1 MENFQYSV
9 QLSDQ
14 DWAEFSAV
22 AEECGLLQAGLASG
36 DELLSSDI
44 DQGDSSGS
52 SPPGPQP
59 LLGGS
64 GWRGFKEEGQ
74 AAPQQLVSRSWQE
87 PVLAPEAGQQMP
99 GTSARSEAQPSLSS
113 GAAPPGQSTP
123 LQGPVSSGDEMQRL
137 LQGPAPRDSPPKP
150 PGEPPPSPEPPGS
163 GHSTAAHST
172 ASQRPPGSP
181 GAPPRSPS
189 RKKRRAAGA
198 KGGGRSGAAGPAS
211 TPPGSPL
218 PTQARPKDDLGP
230 AGTMGKGPSAG
241 TAEQTTGA
249 QQDKLG
255 PESTAAPELVARPG
269 PDPSAPLLTAEQGA
283 DLLRTTPRPGPH
295 AVSTPA
301 QGPCPDFSTAQSDT
315 AVSETA
321 SELHPD
327 TTGSAAAHK
336 PPLDVQRPA
345 LSPEVTLEV
354 DASRPVRK
362 AQPDVCVPAPASVP
376 QTPPDLEEAGA
387 APPAELY
394 PSPVVSSGGHQE
406 KPTGEPSADTPG
418 HALEE
423 PSPGPVQAAKKK
435 KVRFSVTVP
444 SPEEPGSGEASRPLS
459 PGPAWSSAP
468 RTASGSRGG
477 PGAWDAV
484 AVGPRAPQ
492 SRILKHVPPP
502 APSASEGLGYRSCF
516 AVTVPEAYEFF
527 FCDTIEE
534 EDEDAE
540 EAAEA
545 SKAPAQAQW
554 PEVCEFFFCDSRAQR
569 SRHRRRQSPAPA
581 LQAKPG
587 PAALP
592 GAPMPI
598 SIPEVYEHFLGEDRL
613 GGVLGPADPLQL
625 RAAEAPTSTPQGAEP
640 GAPLEPSLATAE
652 QLDMV
657 LRPAEKPWGPLTSLT
672 FSQNDMCLVFV
683 AFATWAVR
691 TSDLHTP
698 DAWKTVLLA
707 NIGTISAIR
716 YFRRQVGRGRH
727 SPSPSPSPSS

>member
-14 DWAEFSAV
+14 DWAEFSAA
-22 AEECGLLQAGLASG
+22 AEECGLLQASLASG

-52 SPPGPQP
+52 SPPEPHP

-64 GWRGFKEEGQ
+64 GWRGFKEEDQ

-87 PVLAPEAGQQMP
+87 PVLALEAGQQMP

-113 GAAPPGQSTP
+113 GAAPPGQSTS

-150 PGEPPPSPEPPGS
+150 PGEPPPSPEPPG
-163 GHSTAAHST
+163 HST

-211 TPPGSPL
+211 TGPGSPL
-218 PTQARPKDDLGP
+218 PTQARPKEDLAP

-249 QQDKLG
+249 QQDKLE

-269 PDPSAPLLTAEQGA
+269 LDPCAPLLTTEQGT
-283 DLLRTTPRPGPH
+283 DLLRTTPRADPH
-295 AVSTPA
+295 PVSTPA
-301 QGPCPDFSTAQSDT
+301 QGPCPDFSTVESDT
-315 AVSETA
+315 ALSETA
-321 SELHPD
+321 SKLLPD
-327 TTGSAAAHK
+327 TTVSVPACK
-336 PPLDVQRPA
+336 PRLDVQRPT

-354 DASRPVRK
+354 DASTPVQK
-362 AQPDVCVPAPASVP
+362 VQPDVSGPAPASVP
-376 QTPPDLEEAGA
+376 QTPPDLKEAEA
-387 APPAELY
+387 APPAKLY
-394 PSPVVSSGGHQE
+394 SSPVVSSGGHQE
-406 KPTGEPSADTPG
+406 KPTGEPSADDPRHTS
-418 HALEE
+418 EE
-423 PSPGPVQAAKKK
+423 PSPGPIQAAKKK
-435 KVRFSVTVP
+435 KVRFSVAVP

-459 PGPAWSSAP
+459 PAPAWSSAP
-468 RTASGSRGG
+468 RTAAGGRGG

-484 AVGPRAPQ
+484 AVGPRPPQ
-492 SRILKHVPPP
+492 SRILKHLPPP

-545 SKAPAQAQW
+545 GKAPAQAQW
-554 PEVCEFFFCDSRAQR
+554 PEVCEFFFRDSHARR
-569 SRHRRRQSPAPA
+569 SRHRRHQSLSPA

-587 PAALP
+587 PAPLP
-592 GAPMPI
+592 GDPMPI

-613 GGVLGPADPLQL
+613 GGVLGPAAPLQL
-625 RAAEAPTSTPQGAEP
+625 QAAEAPTSTPQGAEP
-640 GAPLEPSLATAE
+640 GTPLEPGLAIAE
-652 QLDMV
+652 QLDVV

-727 SPSPSPSPSS
+727 SPSPSPSPSPSS